1 MKSLVIPE
9 SSPKI
14 NTLMKIGLILLS
26 LITLMALLGPF
37 FSPYPY
43 DETHLSLKNQPP
55 SREFWFGT
63 DDLGRDIFTRVW
75 YGARISLFVGMT
87 AAFIDLLV
95 GVLWGSVSAFAGG
108 WIDDLMMRI
117 ADILY
122 SLPYLLVVILLM
134 VIFGNG
140 LFSIILAMTVI
151 GWITMARII
160 RGKLLQVMQQEYV
173 LASIGL
179 GSSFIR
185 ILRQDLLPNVVTS
198 MLPTLTL
205 TISSAI
211 FVEAFLSFLGLGV
224 QAPIASWGTMVNEGL
239 PALAYYPWRLF
250 FPAILISL
258 TLLALNFLGEGLKD
272 LMENE

>member
-239 PALAYYPWRLF
+239 PALF